1 MHQTVSS
8 HHLSEIYTTLTN
20 AEAATRD
27 SLDQTDVGLL
37 LHVFTDGSY
46 DPISK
51 TGGWAFAVFRGSAQ
65 VIAAFG
71 GEAQTANNSMEVLA
85 ILKACEWLADN
96 SAGEEAVIHTDS
108 AYAVNGCTRWR
119 HIWRS
124 NKWRKR
130 TPNGQG
136 RSRSVPDTAFWQPID
151 LLLNQNPTIKIEWCK
166 AHVGVE
172 GNEVADR
179 LAERGRLIGGG

>member
-1 MHQTVSS
+1 MSD
-8 HHLSEIYTTLTN
+8 TL
-20 AEAATRD
+20 D
-27 SLDQTDVGLL
+27 YTDVGLL
-37 LHVFTDGSY
+37 CHVFTDGSF
-46 DPISK
+46 DPKSK
-51 TGGWAFAVFRGSAQ
+51 TGGWAFAVFRGSDQIFAT
-65 VIAAFG
+65 FG
-71 GEAQTANNSMEVLA
+71 AEERTANNTMELLA

-96 SAGEEAVIHTDS
+96 SAGEAAVIHTDS

-136 RSRSVPDTAFWQPID
+136 RSRSVPDAAYWQAID

-179 LAERGRLIGGG
+179 LAERGRLAGSACNSLDCRHEAI

>member
-1 MHQTVSS
+1 MV
-8 HHLSEIYTTLTN
+8 LTN
-20 AEAATRD
+20 AEAAISDT
-27 SLDQTDVGLL
+27 LNCTDFEPLC
-37 LHVFTDGSY
+37 HVFTDGSF
-46 DPISK
+46 DPTSK
-51 TGGWAFAVFRGSAQ
+51 TGGWAFAVFRGSDQ
-65 VIAAFG
+65 VFATFG
-71 GEAQTANNSMEVLA
+71 GEERTANNAMELMA

-96 SAGEEAVIHTDS
+96 SAGVEAVIHTDS

-130 TPNGQG
+130 TPHGQG
-136 RSRSVPDTAFWQPID
+136 RSRSVPDAAYWQVID
-151 LLLNQNPTIKIEWCK
+151 LLLNQNPNIKIEWCK

-179 LAERGRLIGGG
+179 LAERGRLIGSG